1 MIKKLLCF
9 VALLIV
15 LVYIVDLR
23 NKGEEAPVVETPIPT
38 IHVEIPSTATPEPT
52 PEATPEP
59 TPAPTPEAPR
69 YFLEGYSAE
78 QIADY
83 FCEVALSVEYNHGS
97 GDSTALQKWN
107 NPIYFGIYGEHTSED
122 VSLINSFAEKLNEIQ
137 GFPGMYP
144 APNAATENFTI
155 RFMNRQ
161 DMNASAGYVVGG
173 EYADGITLWD
183 YYTASNEIY
192 NTRIWICS
200 EISQYARNSVILEE
214 IVNSLGLGND
224 TELREDSIIY
234 QFYSEPQE
242 LSEVDWLLLR
252 LLYNQEMY
260 SGIHQAECRELIS
273 KLYK

>member
-9 VALLIV
+9 LALLMV
-15 LVYIVDLR
+15 LVYIVELR
-23 NKGEEAPVVETPIPT
+23 NNSEEPIVAVENPVTT
-38 IHVEIPSTATPEPT
+38 IHVEIQAT
-52 PEATPEP
+52 P
-59 TPAPTPEAPR
+59 TPAPTPEPTPEPLV
-69 YFLEGYSAE
+69 YHLDGYSAE

-107 NPIYFGIYGEHTSED
+107 NPIFFGIYGDYTAED
-122 VSLINSFAEKLNEIQ
+122 VALINSFASQLNEII
-137 GFPGMYP
+137 GLPGMHP
-144 APNAATENFTI
+144 APNAEMENFTI

-161 DMNASAGYVVGG
+161 DMNASAGYVVNG

-183 YYTASNEIY
+183 YYTDSNEIY

-200 EISQYARNSVILEE
+200 EISQYTRNSVILEE

-242 LSEVDWLLLR
+242 LSEVDWLLLK
-252 LLYNQEMY
+252 LLYSEEMY
-260 SGIHQAECRELIS
+260 SGIHETECRELIS